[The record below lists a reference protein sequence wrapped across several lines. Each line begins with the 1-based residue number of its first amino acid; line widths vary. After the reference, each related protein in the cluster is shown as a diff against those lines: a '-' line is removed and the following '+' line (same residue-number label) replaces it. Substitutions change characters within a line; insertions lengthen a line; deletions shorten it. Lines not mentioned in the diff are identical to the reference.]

1 MTEGWLRAGKIC
13 PAGPFRVDRRAAFV
27 ERLRAMKNVASLA
40 AAVVIFT
47 TLVPGAVSHARVGPR
62 LITLRLEG
70 YVGDAPEGRRERAD
84 LSLRAGEKDFRFQVT
99 RAIET
104 SGKMMP
110 SQIFSRV
117 RPYRPNFILRGKQ
130 EMLQRLENAAPGDRF
145 RIVGGWRPGSRDL
158 LVSSVEAME
167 APGEPAKR

>member
-1 MTEGWLRAGKIC
+1 MTDGCRAGKNC
-13 PAGPFRVDRRAAFV
+13 PARAFRVDRHAAFV

-47 TLVPGAVSHARVGPR
+47 TLVPGAVSHARTGPR
-62 LITLRLEG
+62 LFTLRLEG
-70 YVGDAPEGRRERAD
+70 YVGDPPEGRRERAD
-84 LSLRAGEKDFRFQVT
+84 LSLRAGEKDLRFQVT

-104 SGKMMP
+104 SGNMMP

-145 RIVGGWRPGSRDL
+145 RIVGGWRSGSRDL
-158 LVSSVEAME
+158 LVSSVETME
-167 APGEPAKR
+167 PAGEPAKR